1 MSRSNLEIAHIIQKF
16 SKEFY
21 QKHHPN
27 SYVSHVLN
35 DLTRC
40 RTPELGGHSYVC
52 DSCGVIKSGFNSCR
66 NRHCPKCQGIKQALW
81 VDDLLKETL
90 PVKHFHIVFT
100 IPHEFNDVCLTD
112 SAVFYSQLF
121 ASAWETLRSFG
132 YSKYGAESGAI
143 CVLHTWGQ
151 NLSLHPHLHCI
162 VPSLGM
168 SLSGNAKQMNVSGK
182 YLYPVKQLSV
192 SFRSHFMLHIKTWLL
207 NKQCLPKYHHILDTA
222 WNKDW
227 VVFCEPSMAK
237 AEHVIKYLGQY
248 THRVAITNNRI
259 LTIDKNSVTFLHKDY
274 SDGAR
279 RKPVTLK
286 GVEFLRR
293 FCLHILPLRFVK
305 IRRYGIYSSRHK
317 ALLQKLKGAK
327 KVLQLKET
335 VQERIKTLLGIDVL
349 CCPQCKKGHMVLLEV
364 IPRTRSPGTFYT
376 LISNTL

>member
-1 MSRSNLEIAHIIQKF
+1 MSRSSLEITHIIQKF
-16 SKEFY
+16 GKAFN

-40 RTPELGGHSYVC
+40 RTSELGGHSYVC

-66 NRHCPKCQGIKQALW
+66 NRHCPKCQGIKQAIW

-100 IPHEFNDVCLTD
+100 VPHELNDVCLTD
-112 SAVFYSQLF
+112 SPAFYSQLF

-162 VPSLGM
+162 VPSIGM

-182 YLYPVKQLSV
+182 YLYPLKQLSV

-207 NKQCLPKYHHILDTA
+207 NKQCLPKYQHILDTA

-237 AEHVIKYLGQY
+237 AEHVVKYLGQY
-248 THRVAITNNRI
+248 THRVAISNNRI

-274 SDGAR
+274 SDQAR

-327 KVLQLKET
+327 KVLQLKQT
-335 VQERIKTLLGIDVL
+335 VQERIKTLLGIDIL
-349 CCPQCKKGHMVLLEV
+349 CCPQCKKGRMVLLEV
-364 IPRTRSPGTFYT
+364 IPRTRSPGTFYSV
-376 LISNTL
+376 ISNTL